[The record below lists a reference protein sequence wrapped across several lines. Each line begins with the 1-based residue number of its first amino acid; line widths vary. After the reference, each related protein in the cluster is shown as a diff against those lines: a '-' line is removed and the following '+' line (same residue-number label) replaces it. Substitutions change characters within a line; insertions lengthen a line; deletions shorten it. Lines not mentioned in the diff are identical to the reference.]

1 MSLLDVLNEIHRTLG
16 QIRHELGKI
25 QGELVEIRGLSYRV
39 SMLEQNQAW
48 LKGGWGRVGC
58 GVRVPVSRNIRKV
71 RTYV

>member
-1 MSLLDVLNEIHRTLG
+1 MSLLEVLNEFHRTLG

-48 LKGGWGRVGC
+48 LKGGWAVLAAAC
-58 GVRVPVSRNIRKV
+58 GYLFRGIYAK
-71 RTYV
+71 